1 MAPNLGNSNTFRGPR
16 KRGKAMSRRWVF
28 LDVGNILLDEDPL
41 TYHVFR
47 RHAEAVQRVRPE
59 MTFQD
64 LLAAREARAAAG
76 SRWPVHE
83 VVAAVLDGAGCAEV
97 WASAEREVRAGYATL
112 SPLIAGADSLIEQ
125 LALHHRLGLIANQGP
140 ECRARLAAL
149 GLLDSFAVVAL
160 SEERGLFKPDPDLFR
175 WAIARAGTSPANC
188 VMVGDRLDNDIAPAQ
203 AEGMATVW
211 VRWPRRAAKGWR
223 PDDPDALAYRDALE
237 RSSVASALTSDVR
250 PSLTID
256 TIGELGAALTSLT
269 GES

>member
-1 MAPNLGNSNTFRGPR
+1 
-16 KRGKAMSRRWVF
+16 MSGRWVF
-28 LDVGNILLDEDPL
+28 LDVGNVLLDEDPL
-41 TYHVFR
+41 TYRVFR
-47 RHAEAVQRVRPE
+47 RHVEAVRQVRPDL
-59 MTFQD
+59 TFRD

-83 VVAAVLDGAGCAEV
+83 VVSAVLDEAGCAEV
-97 WASAEREVRAGYATL
+97 WASAEREVRAEYATL
-112 SPLIAGADSLIEQ
+112 SPLIAGADSLVER
-125 LALHHRLGLIANQGP
+125 LSLHYRLGLIANQGP

-175 WAIARAGTSPANC
+175 WAIARAGTSPSEC

-203 AEGMATVW
+203 AVGMATIW
-211 VRWPRRAAKGWR
+211 VRWPRGDAKGWR

-237 RSSVASALTSDVR
+237 RSSAASTFTSDVR

-256 TIGELGAALTSLT
+256 TIDELGAALKLLNRQS
-269 GES
+269 